1 MLEKNYHSTPSIP
14 NSSMICLWYF
24 PNHAPCGNTIYTSP
38 LKALRVS
45 VFFWCPMALIPTEI
59 REKFK
64 GSLDVSGSFRLVVL
78 FIINY
83 YVLISCQNYMQLY
96 GCLVVH
102 PYLCLLNP
110 RYQLSGDIPFCAMVK
125 TGAYMCPYRGMIIN
139 PFSSGF
145 ISI

>member
-1 MLEKNYHSTPSIP
+1 
-14 NSSMICLWYF
+14 
-24 PNHAPCGNTIYTSP
+24 
-38 LKALRVS
+38 
-45 VFFWCPMALIPTEI
+45 MALIPTEI

-110 RYQLSGDIPFCAMVK
+110 RYQLSGDIRFCAIVK